1 MNPVRD
7 CDIPATALSSEKR
20 TDRRWHACGSQH
32 GPISNGMKYLITL
45 LLLATLSSPVFAV
58 EIPVNNAGFV
68 QSNIWYSKDPFY
80 AGEKI
85 RIYTVIFNGS
95 TYGLTGAVEFL
106 DNGILIGKTTF
117 ALTGDVR
124 TRDLWVE
131 WKATEGKHAITA
143 RLLDVVTDGPNG
155 KQSIVLLN
163 GETGKSERIIDLDPI
178 AKEVQAKAQADIASE
193 TQRQAL
199 GKVEDAIQAVNSLI
213 PIQVKEG
220 VSFGV
225 DTIEAIRIGEAY
237 NFRIAKENKARE
249 IEVIKAREQTALATG
264 TPKTIAS
271 GTDAMWNTAE
281 KPFAY
286 VMLALLAT
294 IQYIFEWYLL
304 FYGIILY
311 VLYRLIKWIIHR
323 VRDR

>member
-1 MNPVRD
+1 
-7 CDIPATALSSEKR
+7 
-20 TDRRWHACGSQH
+20 
-32 GPISNGMKYLITL
+32 MKYLITL
-45 LLLATLSSPVFAV
+45 VLLATLSSPVFAV

-95 TYGLTGAVEFL
+95 TYGLMGAVEFL

-117 ALTGDVR
+117 ALTGGVR

-131 WKATEGKHAITA
+131 WKATEGKHTITA
-143 RLLDVVTDGPNG
+143 RLVDVVTDGPNG
-155 KQSIVLLN
+155 KQAVVLVN
-163 GETGKSERIIDLDPI
+163 DETGKSERIIELDPI
-178 AKEVQAKAQADIASE
+178 SKEAQAKAQAGIASE

-199 GKVEDAIQAVNSLI
+199 GKVEDAIQAVNSVI

-225 DTIEAIRIGEAY
+225 NTIEAIRIGEAY
-237 NFRIAKENKARE
+237 NFRIAKENKERE
-249 IEVIKAREQTALATG
+249 IEVIKVTEQAAIATG
-264 TPKTIAS
+264 TIKTIP
-271 GTDAMWNTAE
+271 GVTDAILNTAR

-286 VMLALLAT
+286 VLLAMFAT
-294 IQYIFEWYLL
+294 LQYIFEWKIL
-304 FYGIILY
+304 FYGIISY
-311 VLYRLIKWIIHR
+311 VLYRLFRWIIRR